1 MRPGNWF
8 TRPINFVRDAI
19 ALDRARRIR
28 ARLSR
33 DFYANLPV
41 VFGAHRTHAAF
52 DRTKRY
58 RELMAVSD
66 LDSQMSTLLPAL
78 RRFRLLFLP
87 GFLADVIL
95 ATDKKSLQKELRQ
108 HTHLAQYFDE
118 QISWLSSFN
127 KPPAIERLQ
136 LASEAVPEINAEHIE
151 RALRSDGRPVIL
163 FAHSKGGID
172 AVESLLDRQRGRV
185 RRDLLD
191 RVRLLI
197 AVQSPFFGS
206 PAAGYLLANRLLR
219 SVSRYTLES
228 LGGSQAALQSLT
240 RRARCEYYN
249 RNRHV
254 LGRLTKSLPVLCF
267 ASENPPGPNANNTF
281 LMLRSSR
288 DSMYDMGI
296 PNDGL
301 VPIESAILPGSYYV
315 RTSGVD
321 HAVPVM
327 PSAFLDFDRK
337 RFTCAM
343 LSIGLELIGRSRP
356 RLPEP
361 PALDCLTMPE

>member
-249 RNRHV
+249 QNRGA
-254 LGRLTKSLPVLCF
+254 LGRLTRALPVLCF
-267 ASENPPGPNANNTF
+267 LDRVVCASINDAFVFNDCVRNVIAHPPSDAAAGA
-281 LMLRSSR
+281 
-288 DSMYDMGI
+288 
-296 PNDGL
+296 
-301 VPIESAILPGSYYV
+301 
-315 RTSGVD
+315 GVD
-321 HAVPVM
+321 KSVLGPCVERVLAVNKFRMQNNV
-327 PSAFLDFDRK
+327 ALLR
-337 RFTCAM
+337 RVCAQV
-343 LSIGLELIGRSRP
+343 R
-356 RLPEP
+356 
-361 PALDCLTMPE
+361 

>member
-19 ALDRARRIR
+19 ALERARRIR

-41 VFGAHRTHAAF
+41 VFHAHRNHGEF
-52 DRTKRY
+52 DRTEEYHNCMRIADVDAK
-58 RELMAVSD
+58 L
-66 LDSQMSTLLPAL
+66 STLLPAL

-118 QISWLSSFN
+118 QMLWLNSFG
-127 KPPAIERLQ
+127 KPPLMERLQ
-136 LASEAVPEINAEHIE
+136 LESEAVPEINAEHIE
-151 RALRSDGRPVIL
+151 KVLLSDKRPVIL

-172 AVESLLDRQRGRV
+172 AVESLLDRQRGRL
-185 RRDLLD
+185 RRELLD

-249 RNRHV
+249 QNRGV
-254 LGRLTKSLPVLCF
+254 LGRLTRALPVLCF
-267 ASENPPGPNANNTF
+267 ASENPPGPQANNTF

-288 DSMYDMGI
+288 DAMYDMGI

-321 HAVPVM
+321 HAVPAM
-327 PSAFLDFDRK
+327 PSAFLHFDRK